1 MYAPLN
7 ILRLF
12 KGSVDCVICIW
23 NSIDLRFNYS
33 DWNHLFNSVYIWS
46 IFLIQCWATV
56 LTSVCRN
63 MWSRYWRVSF
73 LCSSLKR
80 RLKST
85 SICLITICA
94 NFLTTSC
101 WCKRFLLLVLRFI
114 IQNSSLSPVIIF
126 AVWLNLLSYR
136 RSTTVVIRQIICNI
150 WSWDN
155 SMMIQWNIWSCCSFL
170 I

>member
-1 MYAPLN
+1 MYLE
-7 ILRLF
+7 LYRLKVQLQRLESF
-12 KGSVDCVICIW
+12 VQLGLHMKY
-23 NSIDLRFNYS
+23 F
-33 DWNHLFNSVYIWS
+33 FNSVLGYG
-46 IFLIQCWATV
+46 FNFCLPKCVIQI
-56 LTSVCRN
+56 LKGFFFMQQSKK
-63 MWSRYWRVSF
+63 RV
-73 LCSSLKR
+73 KP
-80 RLKST
+80 T
-85 SICLITICA
+85 NTCLIAIWA